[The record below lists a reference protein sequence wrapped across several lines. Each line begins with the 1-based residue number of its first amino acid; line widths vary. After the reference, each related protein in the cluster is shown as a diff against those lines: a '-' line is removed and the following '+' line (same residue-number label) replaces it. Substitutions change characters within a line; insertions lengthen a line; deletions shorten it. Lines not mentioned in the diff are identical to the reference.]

1 VLSIPSCNP
10 SGASDENVATNTIP
24 VNDNTNGIST
34 GNDDIPVIVSAPVIR
49 PTARK
54 TNAVEHGSLLSMEA
68 TVNRPA
74 SDAVA
79 GSLRRLHQRIR
90 KPDRQMSQ
98 GTRCS
103 KTAETGESVSLGRSK
118 KREDRTV
125 NGALHLINNPGR
137 NGPGSQAI

>member
-1 VLSIPSCNP
+1 MNI
-10 SGASDENVATNTIP
+10 NVATNTIP

-79 GSLRRLHQRIR
+79 GAFAASISGSGNR
-90 KPDRQMSQ
+90 
-98 GTRCS
+98 
-103 KTAETGESVSLGRSK
+103 TGK
-118 KREDRTV
+118 
-125 NGALHLINNPGR
+125 
-137 NGPGSQAI
+137 